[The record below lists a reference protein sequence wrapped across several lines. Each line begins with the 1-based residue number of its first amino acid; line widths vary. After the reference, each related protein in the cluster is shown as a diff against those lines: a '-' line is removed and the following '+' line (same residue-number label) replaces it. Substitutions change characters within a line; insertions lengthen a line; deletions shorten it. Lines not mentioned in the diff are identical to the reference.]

1 MKEMQWLEKVLV
13 NTISVYYF
21 LMKRFLSGSIFH
33 FHSIECFL
41 QSYESTITINLME
54 LNVIN

>member
-41 QSYESTITINLME
+41 QSYGSTITINIM
-54 LNVIN
+54 